1 MAEWSQ
7 HLLRLMKP
15 GISAFAVESLLCRHL
30 GERKRDSVQTVAE
43 ISGGIKTSIR
53 LIAKPIMS
61 MYVPVVKSHLQH
73 MAIRTGNIALTSAI
87 SMTDSEVAVMT
98 NEQMQNEKL
107 FQGTMLTAKNL
118 LKQGIISDDEYEQ
131 IDTMFRQ
138 KYAISLSTLFT
149 DIRLIKYADHGN
161 MSH

>member
-1 MAEWSQ
+1 
-7 HLLRLMKP
+7 
-15 GISAFAVESLLCRHL
+15 
-30 GERKRDSVQTVAE
+30 
-43 ISGGIKTSIR
+43 
-53 LIAKPIMS
+53 
-61 MYVPVVKSHLQH
+61 
-73 MAIRTGNIALTSAI
+73 
-87 SMTDSEVAVMT
+87 MT

-107 FQGTMLTAKNL
+107 FQGTMLMAKNL

-138 KYAISLSTLFT
+138 KYAISLSTLFN